1 MRVVIQVLYSSGD
14 LGGPGDGDE
23 SESVQGEMK
32 ERQEQSTVSRETG
45 APTRKFERGSDAHRT
60 P

>member
-45 APTRKFERGSDAHRT
+45 ARKFERGSDAHRT